1 MTAAPETAEDT
12 AESDLHTTAGK
23 LADLQRRNAAL
34 ETDPQAAERQHA
46 KGRNTARERLEML
59 LDPGSF
65 VELDALT
72 RHRST
77 NSHDSARPT
86 RPARATWLKP
96 WRRRHRAMRGPT
108 SGGSVEMEDSLG
120 RHDGV
125 RACRRVAGW
134 DGSGGR
140 GRGVLAVLL
149 SPAEQPYGCGG
160 PDGCGGPG
168 GEHGREP
175 GVLGGSGGEAAVGG
189 EDGPQPVGCHKSG
202 LGR

>member
-1 MTAAPETAEDT
+1 MDGVR
-12 AESDLHTTAGK
+12 AGQGRVRGRVAVHGAWNDG
-23 LADLQRRNAAL
+23 LLLEGADLFGQY
-34 ETDPQAAERQHA
+34 A
-46 KGRNTARERLEML
+46 KGHHTARERLEML

-77 NSHDSARPT
+77 NSHDSDRPT

-149 SPAEQPYGCGG
+149 SPAE
-160 PDGCGGPG
+160 
-168 GEHGREP
+168 
-175 GVLGGSGGEAAVGG
+175 
-189 EDGPQPVGCHKSG
+189 
-202 LGR
+202 